1 MEKITVFN
9 NLTRSKEV
17 LVPVDPKQIRF
28 YSCGPTTYNFLHV
41 GNARALVVGDL
52 FHRTLKTLGYN
63 VKFVRNYTDVD
74 DKILEAAR
82 ARGIHPKEH
91 ADEFIR
97 ECNTDMECLGM
108 LPASATP
115 TVSETMPEIIQMIV
129 DLIKNGYAYTVK
141 MPDGAEEVLYN
152 VPKFTDY
159 GKLSKIQLESLQ
171 HGIRVETDGH
181 KKHPSDFVLWKPAK
195 PEEGWSWDSPW
206 GKGRPGWHIECSA
219 MAKKHLGNTIDLHHG
234 GVDLLFP
241 HHENE
246 IAQSE
251 AANGCTFCNNWAHNE
266 FLNFGSEKMS
276 KSLGNVVTIR
286 KFTETFSGAILRHIL
301 LSVHYRSKLEWTEDS
316 ISKAIGEI
324 ERIHEFTIEL
334 AKARG
339 EGSFGDNEINN
350 HSHAILDIKKELSN
364 DFNVPGA
371 MGILFSVI
379 KDFNRIKNSAKSSTL
394 FDQTYLEKVTEI
406 VNFMKSATGLI
417 HDYPEEI
424 LRQLNIARKH
434 LSGTS
439 DTGDVEIEALLVER
453 KEARATKNWGR
464 SDEIRNRL
472 NELGVVVKDNPD
484 GSYSWS
490 YK

>member
-17 LVPVDPKQIRF
+17 LKPIDSNQVKF

-52 FHRTLKTLGYN
+52 FHRTMKSMGYN
-63 VKFVRNYTDVD
+63 VKFVRNFTDVD

-82 ARGIHPKEH
+82 VRGIHPKEH

-97 ECNTDMECLGM
+97 ECLTDMECLGM
-108 LPASATP
+108 LPASVTP
-115 TVSETMPEIIQMIV
+115 TVSESMPEIIQMIQ
-129 DLIKNGYAYTVK
+129 DLIKNGYAYTVDK
-141 MPDGAEEVLYN
+141 DGGKEVLYN
-152 VPKFTDY
+152 VPMFKDY

-171 HGIRVETDGH
+171 HGVRVETDGN

-195 PEEGWSWDSPW
+195 ADEGWSWESPW

-219 MAKKHLGNTIDLHHG
+219 MAKKHLGKTIDLHHG

-251 AANGCTFCNNWAHNE
+251 AANGCPFCNSWAHNE

-286 KFTETFSGAILRHIL
+286 KFTETYSGAILRHIL

-316 ISKAIGEI
+316 ITKAIGEI
-324 ERIHEFTIEL
+324 ERIHDFVIHLYGEQKTAPANPTEL
-334 AKARG
+334 AHVKKA
-339 EGSFGDNEINN
+339 
-350 HSHAILDIKKELSN
+350 LVDIKAELAN

-371 MGILFSVI
+371 MGIFFGVI
-379 KDFNRIKNSAKSSTL
+379 KDYNRISKTGSDENYIFEL
-394 FDQTYLEKVTEI
+394 IEI
-406 VNFMKSATGLI
+406 VNFMKAATGLV
-417 HDYPEEI
+417 HDYPEEV

-434 LSGTS
+434 LSGT
-439 DTGDVEIEALLVER
+439 DNEGGDDEIEKLLVER
-453 KEARATKNWGR
+453 KEARATKNYAK

-484 GSYSWS
+484 GTATWS

>member
-1 MEKITVFN
+1 MEILVFN

-17 LVPVDPKQIRF
+17 FKPIDSNQVKF

-52 FHRTLKTLGYN
+52 FHRTMKTLGYN

-82 ARGIHPKEH
+82 QRGIHPKQH

-108 LPASATP
+108 LPATVTP
-115 TVSETMPEIIQMIV
+115 TVSETMPEIIQMIE
-129 DLIKNGYAYTVK
+129 DLIKNGYAYTVAK
-141 MPDGAEEVLYN
+141 DGGQEVLYN
-152 VPKFTDY
+152 VPKFKDY
-159 GKLSKIQLESLQ
+159 GKLSKVHLESLQ

-219 MAKKHLGNTIDLHHG
+219 MAKKHLGKTIDLHHG

-251 AANGCTFCNNWAHNE
+251 AANGCPFCNNWAHNE

-286 KFTETFSGAILRHIL
+286 KFTETYSGAILRHIL

-316 ISKAIGEI
+316 ITRAIGEI
-324 ERIHEFTIEL
+324 ERIHEFVIHLFGEHKKGTTPASEVEKVK
-334 AKARG
+334 KAH
-339 EGSFGDNEINN
+339 E
-350 HSHAILDIKKELSN
+350 DIKREMAN

-371 MGILFSVI
+371 MGVFFGLI
-379 KDFNRIKNSAKSSTL
+379 KDYNRMAKDGYSDDYAFEL
-394 FDQTYLEKVTEI
+394 TEV
-406 VNFMKSATGLI
+406 VNFMKAATGLI

-424 LRQLNIARKH
+424 LRQLNMARKA
-434 LSGTS
+434 LSGT
-439 DTGDVEIEALLVER
+439 TGAGEAEIEELLVQR
-453 KEARATKNWGR
+453 KEARTAKDWTK

-484 GSYSWS
+484 GTYTWS

>member
-9 NLTRSKEV
+9 NLTRSKEEFIPIDSK
-17 LVPVDPKQIRF
+17 LVRF
-28 YSCGPTTYNFLHV
+28 YSCGPTVWDYLHV
-41 GNARALVVGDL
+41 GNARAAVVADL
-52 FHRTLKTLGYN
+52 FHRTLKAFGYN
-63 VKFVRNYTDVD
+63 VKFVRNFTDVD
-74 DKILEAAR
+74 DKILEAANK
-82 ARGIHPKEH
+82 RGIHPREH
-91 ADEFIR
+91 SQEFIK
-97 ECNTDMECLGM
+97 ECLTDYAHLGM
-108 LPASATP
+108 LPANVMP
-115 TVSETMPEIIQMIV
+115 LVSETMPEIIQMIQ
-129 DLIKNGYAYTVK
+129 DLIKNGYAYTVLK
-141 MPDGAEEVLYN
+141 SDGAEEVLYH
-152 VPKFTDY
+152 VPKFTEY
-159 GKLSKIQLESLQ
+159 GKLSKIQLDSLQ

-195 PEEGWSWDSPW
+195 AEEGWSWDSPW

-219 MAKKHLGNTIDLHHG
+219 MAKKHLGETIDLHHG
-234 GVDLLFP
+234 GVDLMFP

-251 AANGCTFCNNWAHNE
+251 AANGCPFCHNWAHNE
-266 FLNFGSEKMS
+266 FVNFGSEKMS

-286 KFTETFSGAILRHIL
+286 KFTEIYSGAILRHLL
-301 LSVHYRSKLEWTEDS
+301 LSVHYRSKLDWTEES

-324 ERIHEFTIEL
+324 ERIHEFAIHLFGEQKQISDDKTEL
-334 AKARG
+334 EKVKKA
-339 EGSFGDNEINN
+339 
-350 HSHAILDIKKELSN
+350 LVDIKLEMAN

-371 MGILFSVI
+371 LGILFGVI
-379 KDFNRIKNSAKSSTL
+379 KDYNRISKTGVGTNYVYT
-394 FDQTYLEKVTEI
+394 VIEI
-406 VNFMKSATGLI
+406 VNFMKEATGLI

-439 DTGDVEIEALLVER
+439 DSGDVEIEALLADR
-453 KEARATKNWGR
+453 KEARASKNYAK

-484 GSYSWS
+484 GSVTWS

>member
-1 MEKITVFN
+1 MEVSVFN
-9 NLTRSKEV
+9 NLTRKKEPIK
-17 LVPVDPKQIRF
+17 PVDPDLIKF

-52 FHRTLKTLGYN
+52 FHRTLKALGYN

-82 ARGIHPKEH
+82 QRGIHPKEH

-108 LPASATP
+108 LPATVTP
-115 TVSETMPEIIQMIV
+115 TVSETMPEIIQMIEE
-129 DLIKNGYAYTVK
+129 LIKNGYAYTVK
-141 MPDGAEEVLYN
+141 KDGGEEVLYN
-152 VPKFTDY
+152 VPKFKDY
-159 GKLSKIQLESLQ
+159 GKLSKVQLDSLQ
-171 HGIRVETDGH
+171 HGIRVETDDH

-219 MAKKHLGNTIDLHHG
+219 MALKHLGKTIDLHHG

-251 AANGCTFCNNWAHNE
+251 AANGCPFCNNWAHNE

-324 ERIHEFTIEL
+324 ERIHEFVINLYKDPMTGKTDQAEIEKL
-334 AKARG
+334 IK
-339 EGSFGDNEINN
+339 SLN
-350 HSHAILDIKKELSN
+350 DIKSEMSN

-371 MGILFSVI
+371 MGIFFGVI
-379 KDFNRIKNSAKSSTL
+379 KDFNRLFKNGVSKDYCLA
-394 FDQTYLEKVTEI
+394 VTEI
-406 VNFMKSATGLI
+406 VHFIKDSTGLV

-424 LRQLNIARKH
+424 LKELNTSRKH
-434 LSGTS
+434 LSGTNNA
-439 DTGDVEIEALLVER
+439 GDAEIEALLVER
-453 KEARATKNWGR
+453 KEARSNKNWAR

-484 GSYSWS
+484 GTYSWS

>member
-1 MEKITVFN
+1 MQLQIFN
-9 NLTRSKEV
+9 NLTRSKEIFK
-17 LVPVDPKQIRF
+17 PINPQEIRL

-41 GNARALVVGDL
+41 GNARAAVVADL
-52 FHRTLKTLGYN
+52 FHRTLKAFGHK
-63 VKFVRNYTDVD
+63 VKFVRNFTDVD

-82 ARGIHPKEH
+82 ERGIHPREH
-91 ADEFIR
+91 AQEFIK
-97 ECNTDMECLGM
+97 ECLMDYEHLGM
-108 LPASATP
+108 LPANVMP
-115 TVSETMPEIIQMIV
+115 LVSETMPEIIQMISE
-129 DLIKNGYAYTVK
+129 LIKKGYAYTAPK
-141 MPDGAEEVLYN
+141 DGGEEVLYH
-152 VPKFTDY
+152 VPKFASY
-159 GKLSKIQLESLQ
+159 GKLSKVQLDSLQ

-219 MAKKHLGNTIDLHHG
+219 MAKKHLGDTIDLHHG

-251 AANGCTFCNNWAHNE
+251 AANGCPFCNNWAHNE

-286 KFTETFSGAILRHIL
+286 KFTETYSGAILRHIL

-316 ISKAIGEI
+316 ISKAISEI
-324 ERIHEFTIEL
+324 ERIHDFVIKLNSPFKKIVMDAAEVEKVKTAL
-334 AKARG
+334 V
-339 EGSFGDNEINN
+339 
-350 HSHAILDIKKELSN
+350 DIKNEMAN

-371 MGILFSVI
+371 MGILFGVI
-379 KDFNRIKNSAKSSTL
+379 KDFNRLEKNGFSDEYIFAVNDISLFIKN
-394 FDQTYLEKVTEI
+394 
-406 VNFMKSATGLI
+406 ATGLI

-424 LRQLNIARKH
+424 LRQINIARKH

-439 DTGDVEIEALLVER
+439 DTNDAEIETLLIER
-453 KEARATKNWGR
+453 KEARATKNWTK

-472 NELGVVVKDNPD
+472 NELGVIVKDNPD
-484 GSYSWS
+484 GTYSWS

>member
-1 MEKITVFN
+1 MEILVFN

-17 LVPVDPKQIRF
+17 FKPIDPNQVRF

-52 FHRTLKTLGYN
+52 FHRVLKTLGHN

-82 ARGIHPKEH
+82 QRGIHPKEH

-97 ECNTDMECLGM
+97 ECNTDMEHLGM
-108 LPASATP
+108 LPASVTP
-115 TVSETMPEIIQMIV
+115 TVSETMPEIIQMIE
-129 DLIKNGYAYTVK
+129 DLIKNGYAYTVAK
-141 MPDGAEEVLYN
+141 DGGQEVLYN
-152 VPKFTDY
+152 VPMFKEY
-159 GKLSKIQLESLQ
+159 GKLSKVQLESLQ

-219 MAKKHLGNTIDLHHG
+219 MAKKHLGKTIDLHHG

-251 AANGCTFCNNWAHNE
+251 AANGCPFCNNWAHNE

-286 KFTETFSGAILRHIL
+286 KFTETYSGAILRHIL

-316 ISKAIGEI
+316 IARAIGEI
-324 ERIHEFTIEL
+324 ERIHEFAIHLFGEHKKAATPASDVEKVKKSFEEIKREL
-334 AKARG
+334 A
-339 EGSFGDNEINN
+339 
-350 HSHAILDIKKELSN
+350 N

-371 MGILFSVI
+371 MGVFFGVI
-379 KDFNRIKNSAKSSTL
+379 KDFNRMSKDGYSDEYA
-394 FDQTYLEKVTEI
+394 FEVTEI
-406 VNFMKSATGLI
+406 VNFMKAATGLI

-424 LRQLNIARKH
+424 LRQLNLARLA
-434 LSGTS
+434 LSGGEKT
-439 DTGDVEIEALLVER
+439 DTAEIENLLVER
-453 KEARATKNWGR
+453 KEARATKNWAK

-484 GSYSWS
+484 GTYSWS

>member
-1 MEKITVFN
+1 MNQQDLYIFN
-9 NLTRSKEV
+9 NLTRSKE
-17 LVPVDPKQIRF
+17 LFKPINPKEIRF

-41 GNARALVVGDL
+41 GNARAAVVADL
-52 FHRTLKTLGYN
+52 FHRSLKAFGYN
-63 VKFVRNYTDVD
+63 VKFVRNFTDVD
-74 DKILEAAR
+74 DKILEAAKE
-82 ARGIHPKEH
+82 RGIHPREH
-91 ADEFIR
+91 AQEFIK
-97 ECNTDMECLGM
+97 ECLLDYEYLGM
-108 LPASATP
+108 LPAHVMP
-115 TVSETMPEIIQMIV
+115 LVSETMPEIIEMIST
-129 DLIKNGYAYTVK
+129 LLKKGFAYTAPK
-141 MPDGAEEVLYN
+141 DGGDEVLYN
-152 VPKFTDY
+152 VPKFANY
-159 GKLSKIQLESLQ
+159 GKLSKVQLDSLQ

-219 MAKKHLGNTIDLHHG
+219 MAKKHLGDTIDLHHG

-251 AANGCTFCNNWAHNE
+251 AANGCPFCNNWAHNE

-286 KFTETFSGAILRHIL
+286 KFTETYSGAILRHIL

-316 ISKAIGEI
+316 ISKAISEI
-324 ERIHEFTIEL
+324 ERIHDFVIKQNSDYQKGVMDVSEVEKLKQTAIE
-334 AKARG
+334 
-339 EGSFGDNEINN
+339 
-350 HSHAILDIKKELSN
+350 IKKEMSN

-371 MGILFSVI
+371 MGLFFGVI
-379 KDFNRIKNSAKSSTL
+379 KDFNRMEKSGFS
-394 FDQTYLEKVTEI
+394 DEYIYVINEI
-406 VNFMKSATGLI
+406 TQFMKAATGLI
-417 HDYPEEI
+417 HDYPEEV

-439 DTGDVEIEALLVER
+439 DSNDTEIENLLVER
-453 KEARATKNWGR
+453 KEARATKNWPK

-472 NELGVVVKDNPD
+472 NELGVIVKDNPD
-484 GSYSWS
+484 GTYSWS

>member
-1 MEKITVFN
+1 MEIKLFN
-9 NLTRSKEV
+9 NLTRQKDV
-17 LVPVDPKQIRF
+17 LKPVDPNCIRF

-52 FHRTLKTLGYN
+52 FHRTLKTLGFN

-82 ARGIHPKEH
+82 ARGIHPKAH

-97 ECNTDMECLGM
+97 ECNADMECLGM
-108 LPASATP
+108 LPATVTP
-115 TVSETMPEIIQMIV
+115 TVSETMPEIIKMIE
-129 DLIKNGYAYTVK
+129 DLIKNGYAYEVK
-141 MPDGAEEVLYN
+141 GEVYYH
-152 VPKFTDY
+152 VPKFEGY
-159 GKLSKIQLESLQ
+159 GKLSKVQLESLQ
-171 HGIRVETDGH
+171 HGIRVEVDGQ

-219 MAKKHLGNTIDLHHG
+219 MAKKHLGETIDLHHG

-251 AANGCTFCNNWAHNE
+251 AANSCPFCNNWCHNE

-286 KFTETFSGAILRHIL
+286 QFTEKFSGAILRHIL
-301 LSVHYRSKLEWTEDS
+301 LSVHYRSKLDWTEEA

-324 ERIHEFTIEL
+324 ERIHECALSLEHPIYSDKVDHEEIIKVQKAYTHIKEEL
-334 AKARG
+334 A
-339 EGSFGDNEINN
+339 
-350 HSHAILDIKKELSN
+350 N
-364 DFNVPGA
+364 DFNVPAA
-371 MGILFSVI
+371 MGTFFGII
-379 KDFNRIKNSAKSSTL
+379 KDTNRLMKEGACREYISEVQNVFNLIKES
-394 FDQTYLEKVTEI
+394 
-406 VNFMKSATGLI
+406 TGLV
-417 HDYPEEI
+417 HDKPSEI
-424 LRQLNIARKH
+424 LKQLNTARKH
-434 LSGTS
+434 LAGNSG
-439 DTGDVEIEALLVER
+439 GDDAEIEALVAER
-453 KEARATKNWGR
+453 SVARAAKNWGR

-484 GSYSWS
+484 GTVTWS

>member
-9 NLTRSKEV
+9 NLTRSKEI

-63 VKFVRNYTDVD
+63 VKYVRNYTDVD

-108 LPASATP
+108 LPASVTP

-129 DLIKNGYAYTVK
+129 DLIKKGYAYTVK

-152 VPKFTDY
+152 VPMFKDY
-159 GKLSKIQLESLQ
+159 GKLSKVQLESLQ

-181 KKHPSDFVLWKPAK
+181 KKNPSDFVLWKPAK

-219 MAKKHLGNTIDLHHG
+219 MAKKHLGETIDLHHG
-234 GVDLLFP
+234 GVDLIFP

-251 AANGCTFCNNWAHNE
+251 AANGCPFCNNWAHNE

-286 KFTETFSGAILRHIL
+286 KFTETYSGSILRHIL

-324 ERIHEFTIEL
+324 ERIHEFTISLYSDHKKAAPNSAEL
-334 AKARG
+334 AKVQ
-339 EGSFGDNEINN
+339 ES
-350 HSHAILDIKKELSN
+350 LVDIKHEMAN

-371 MGILFSVI
+371 MGILFGVI
-379 KDFNRIKNSAKSSTL
+379 KDFNRIVKDGVDENYV
-394 FDQTYLEKVTEI
+394 FVVTDI
-406 VNFMKSATGLI
+406 VNFMKSATGLV
-417 HDYPEEI
+417 HDYPEEV

-439 DTGDVEIEALLVER
+439 DSGDAEIETLLLER
-453 KEARATKNWGR
+453 KEARTTKNWAK
-464 SDEIRNRL
+464 SDEIRDRL
-472 NELGVVVKDNPD
+472 NKLGVIVKDNPD
-484 GSYSWS
+484 GTYSWS

>member
-1 MEKITVFN
+1 MEIRLFN
-9 NLTRSKEV
+9 NLTRQKEI
-17 LVPVDPKQIRF
+17 LKPVDPKEIRF

-52 FHRTLKTLGYN
+52 FHRTLKTLGFK

-82 ARGIHPKEH
+82 ARGIHPKAH

-97 ECNTDMECLGM
+97 ECNADMECLGM
-108 LPASATP
+108 LPATVTP
-115 TVSETMPEIIQMIV
+115 TVSETMPEIIEMIEA
-129 DLIKNGYAYTVK
+129 LIKKDYAYVVN
-141 MPDGAEEVLYN
+141 GEVYYN
-152 VPKFTDY
+152 VPKFDGY
-159 GKLSKIQLESLQ
+159 GKLSKVQLDSLQ
-171 HGIRVETDGH
+171 HGIRVEVDGQ

-219 MAKKHLGNTIDLHHG
+219 MAKKHLGDTIDLHHG

-251 AANGCTFCNNWAHNE
+251 AANSCPFCNNWCHNE

-286 KFTETFSGAILRHIL
+286 QFTEKFSGAILRHIL
-301 LSVHYRSKLEWTEDS
+301 LSVHYRSKLDWTEEA

-324 ERIHEFTIEL
+324 ERIHECALQLEHPTFSDKVDNEEIKKVQKTLTHMKEEL
-334 AKARG
+334 A
-339 EGSFGDNEINN
+339 
-350 HSHAILDIKKELSN
+350 N
-364 DFNVPGA
+364 DFNVPSA
-371 MGILFSVI
+371 MGLFFGIV
-379 KDFNRIKNSAKSSTL
+379 KDINRLMKDGIC
-394 FDQTYLEKVTEI
+394 QEYLVEVKKA
-406 VNFMKSATGLI
+406 FALMKEATGLV
-417 HDYPEEI
+417 HDHPAEI
-424 LRQLNIARKH
+424 LSQLNIARKH

-439 DTGDVEIEALLVER
+439 SKNDAEIEALLVER
-453 KEARATKNWGR
+453 KEARAAKNWGR

-484 GSYSWS
+484 GTATWS

>member
-1 MEKITVFN
+1 MEIKVFN
-9 NLTRSKEV
+9 NLTRQKETFKPVRPGEV
-17 LVPVDPKQIRF
+17 LF

-52 FHRTLKTLGYN
+52 FHRTLKTLGMK

-74 DKILEAAR
+74 DKILEAAK

-97 ECNTDMECLGM
+97 ECAADMECLGM
-108 LPASATP
+108 LPASVTP
-115 TVSETMPEIIQMIV
+115 TVSETMPEIIEMIE
-129 DLIKNGYAYTVK
+129 DLIKNDYAYVVN
-141 MPDGAEEVLYN
+141 GEVFYH
-152 VPKFTDY
+152 VPNFKEY
-159 GKLSKIQLESLQ
+159 GKLSKVQLESLQ
-171 HGIRVETDGH
+171 HGIRVEVDGT

-219 MAKKHLGNTIDLHHG
+219 MARKHLGETIDLHHG

-251 AANGCTFCNNWAHNE
+251 GANGCPFCNHWAHNE
-266 FLNFGSEKMS
+266 FLNFGAEKMS

-286 KFTETFSGAILRHIL
+286 QFTQKFSGAILRHIL
-301 LSVHYRSKLEWTEDS
+301 LSVHYRSKLDWTEEA
-316 ISKAIGEI
+316 IAKAITEI
-324 ERIHEFTIEL
+324 ERIHECALSLEHPLYSNVVDHEELEKVIKATNHIKEEL
-334 AKARG
+334 A
-339 EGSFGDNEINN
+339 
-350 HSHAILDIKKELSN
+350 N
-364 DFNVPGA
+364 DFNVPAA
-371 MGILFSVI
+371 MGTFFGII
-379 KDFNRIKNSAKSSTL
+379 KDTNRLMKAGVCKEYVNEVRKA
-394 FDQTYLEKVTEI
+394 FDL
-406 VNFMKSATGLI
+406 MKQATGLV
-417 HDYPEEI
+417 HDHPAEI
-424 LRQLNIARKH
+424 LKQLNSARAH

-439 DTGDVEIEALLVER
+439 SGNEAEIEALIVER
-453 KEARATKNWGR
+453 KEARAAKNWTR

-484 GSYSWS
+484 GTATWS

>member
-1 MEKITVFN
+1 MEIKLFN
-9 NLTRSKEV
+9 NLTRSKETFKPIDPN
-17 LVPVDPKQIRF
+17 LVRF

-41 GNARALVVGDL
+41 GNARAAVVADL
-52 FHRTLKTLGYN
+52 FHRTLKALGYN
-63 VKFVRNYTDVD
+63 VKFVRNFTDVD
-74 DKILEAAR
+74 DKILEVAR
-82 ARGIHPKEH
+82 QRGIHPKQH

-97 ECNTDMECLGM
+97 ECLQDYDYLGM
-108 LPASATP
+108 LPATVMP
-115 TVSETMPEIIQMIV
+115 TVSESMPEIIQMIE
-129 DLIKNGYAYTVK
+129 DLIKNGYGYTVPK
-141 MPDGAEEVLYN
+141 ENGSFEVLYN
-152 VPKFTDY
+152 VPKFKDY
-159 GKLSKIQLESLQ
+159 GKLSKVQLDSLQ
-171 HGIRVETDGH
+171 HGIRVESDAN

-219 MAKKHLGNTIDLHHG
+219 MAKKHLGKTIDLHHG

-251 AANGCTFCNNWAHNE
+251 AANGCPFCHNWAHNE
-266 FLNFGSEKMS
+266 FLNFGLEKMS

-286 KFTETFSGAILRHIL
+286 DFVMKYSGHVLRQIL
-301 LSVHYRSKLEWTEDS
+301 LSVHYRSKLDWTDDL
-316 ISKAIGEI
+316 ITKAMSEV
-324 ERIHEFTIEL
+324 ERIHEFALALETATAKEVDDSVEVDKVKKSIEMMKSEL
-334 AKARG
+334 A
-339 EGSFGDNEINN
+339 
-350 HSHAILDIKKELSN
+350 N

-371 MGILFSVI
+371 LGVFFGVI
-379 KDFNRIKNSAKSSTL
+379 KDFNRLNTSALSKNYIAVVKEAS
-394 FDQTYLEKVTEI
+394 D
-406 VNFMKSATGLI
+406 FMKLATGLV
-417 HDYPEEI
+417 HDNPKTI
-424 LRQLNIARKH
+424 LADLNQARKT

-439 DTGDVEIEALLVER
+439 GNNDDEIEKLIAER

-484 GSYSWS
+484 GSVTWS

>member
-1 MEKITVFN
+1 MEIKLFN
-9 NLTRSKEV
+9 NLTRQKDV
-17 LVPVDPKQIRF
+17 LKPVDPNCIRF

-52 FHRTLKTLGYN
+52 FHRTLKTLGFN

-82 ARGIHPKEH
+82 ARGIHPKAH

-97 ECNTDMECLGM
+97 ECNADMECLGM
-108 LPASATP
+108 LPATVTP
-115 TVSETMPEIIQMIV
+115 TVSETMPEIIKMIE
-129 DLIKNGYAYTVK
+129 DLIKNGYAYEVK
-141 MPDGAEEVLYN
+141 GEVYYH
-152 VPKFTDY
+152 VPKFEGY
-159 GKLSKIQLESLQ
+159 GKLSKVQLESLQ
-171 HGIRVETDGH
+171 HGIRVEVDGQ

-219 MAKKHLGNTIDLHHG
+219 MAKKHLGETIDLHHG

-251 AANGCTFCNNWAHNE
+251 AANSCPFCNNWCHNE

-286 KFTETFSGAILRHIL
+286 QFTEKFSGAILRHIL
-301 LSVHYRSKLEWTEDS
+301 LSVHYRSKLDWTEDA

-324 ERIHEFTIEL
+324 ERIHECALSLEHPVYSDVVDNEEIKKVQKAFIHIKEEL
-334 AKARG
+334 A
-339 EGSFGDNEINN
+339 
-350 HSHAILDIKKELSN
+350 N
-364 DFNVPGA
+364 DFNVPAA
-371 MGILFSVI
+371 MGTFFGII
-379 KDFNRIKNSAKSSTL
+379 KDTNRLMKDGACKEYVSEVKKVFNLIKES
-394 FDQTYLEKVTEI
+394 
-406 VNFMKSATGLI
+406 TGLV
-417 HDYPEEI
+417 HDNPAEI
-424 LRQLNIARKH
+424 LKQLNTARKH
-434 LSGTS
+434 LAGN
-439 DTGDVEIEALLVER
+439 TGGDDAEIESLVAER
-453 KEARATKNWGR
+453 SVARAAKNWGR

-484 GSYSWS
+484 GTVTWS

>member
-1 MEKITVFN
+1 MDILVYN
-9 NLTRSKEV
+9 NLTRSKEIFK
-17 LVPVDPKQIRF
+17 PIDPKEIRF

-41 GNARALVVGDL
+41 GNARAAVVADL
-52 FHRTLKTLGYN
+52 FHRTLKAFNYN
-63 VKFVRNYTDVD
+63 VKFVRNFTDVD

-82 ARGIHPKEH
+82 VQGIHPKEH
-91 ADEFIR
+91 ADRFIK
-97 ECNTDMECLGM
+97 ECLQDYESLGM
-108 LPASATP
+108 LPASVMP
-115 TVSETMPEIIQMIV
+115 TVSETMNEIIQMIE

-141 MPDGAEEVLYN
+141 KDGGEEVLYN
-152 VPKFTDY
+152 VPKFKEY
-159 GKLSKIQLESLQ
+159 GKLSKVQLDSLQ
-171 HGIRVETDGH
+171 HGIRVEADEN

-251 AANGCTFCNNWAHNE
+251 AANGCQFCNNWAHNE

-276 KSLGNVVTIR
+276 KSLGNVITIR
-286 KFTETFSGAILRHIL
+286 NFTEKFAGSILRHIL
-301 LSVHYRSKLEWTEDS
+301 LSVHYRSKLDWSDDS
-316 ISKAIGEI
+316 VSKAVGEI
-324 ERIHEFTIEL
+324 ERIHEFMKQLNSEL
-334 AKARG
+334 GKG
-339 EGSFGDNEINN
+339 ETASEEVVKVEAVLQDV
-350 HSHAILDIKKELSN
+350 KKEMAN

-371 MGILFSVI
+371 MGLFFGVI
-379 KDFNRIKNSAKSSTL
+379 KDFNRLSKNGLSTDYVNAVKEVVEFIKLS
-394 FDQTYLEKVTEI
+394 
-406 VNFMKSATGLI
+406 TGLVY
-417 HDYPEEI
+417 DNAEEV
-424 LRQLNIARKH
+424 LKSLNLARKNF
-434 LSGTS
+434 SGVAS
-439 DTGDVEIEALLVER
+439 DTNDTEIEALLVER
-453 KEARATKNWGR
+453 KEARAQKNWTR

-484 GSYSWS
+484 GTYSWS